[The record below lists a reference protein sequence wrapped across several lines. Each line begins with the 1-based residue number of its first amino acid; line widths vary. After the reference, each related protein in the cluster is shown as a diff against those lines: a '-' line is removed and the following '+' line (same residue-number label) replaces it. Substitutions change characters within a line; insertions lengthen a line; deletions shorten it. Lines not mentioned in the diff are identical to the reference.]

1 MAVVPPSKT
10 IQTSQSSQNPACRP
24 GPSNGCQPTASN
36 SDDEHMSASQVQ
48 KKYEGLQNRLE
59 NAKKIVKQK
68 CDEYHK
74 LKNELKS
81 QQAIGRSGL
90 TSGLAKL
97 VPNPIK
103 NKFGKVPTNTEN
115 SLFHFDLQCIR
126 AKGMCELIE
135 ERIRELKQAYGIGL
149 VGKLY
154 KFKKQFK
161 N

>member
-1 MAVVPPSKT
+1 MAVVPPSENV
-10 IQTSQSSQNPACRP
+10 QTPQSSQSPACRP

-103 NKFGKVPTNTEN
+103 NKFG
-115 SLFHFDLQCIR
+115 
-126 AKGMCELIE
+126 MCELIE